1 MKHDPKDITMKTSF
15 LLLASCAALLASA
28 PARAISIGTV
38 NGNGNLVDTSFSSA
52 SMLSIAIDAL
62 NTRPVSVQVLTSSS
76 DPAVLPLNGLL
87 RNLIGLGISQVDL
100 VLSGASFASMGT
112 AAGSFGSVATVT
124 GGGTLAQIRL
134 APAENFEV
142 AFGDWFLNGA
152 GSDFGI
158 NLMGNNGSFTLSVSA
173 VPEPGAW
180 ALWAAGLAFVAGLAR
195 RRR

>member
-1 MKHDPKDITMKTSF
+1 MKTSF
-15 LLLASCAALLASA
+15 LLLASCAALLASS
-28 PARAISIGTV
+28 PARAITIGTV
-38 NGNGNLVDTSFSSA
+38 NSNGNLVDTSFSNA
-52 SMLSIAIDAL
+52 SMLSVGIDAV
-62 NTRPVSVQVLTSSS
+62 NTQSVSVQVLTSNS

-100 VLSGASFASMGT
+100 VLSGASFANMGT
-112 AAGSFGSVATVT
+112 AVGSFGSVASVT
-124 GGGTLAQIRL
+124 SNGTSVQIRL

-142 AFGDWFLNGA
+142 ALGDWFLNGA

-158 NLMGNNGSFTLSVSA
+158 NLAGNNGAFTLSVSA

-195 RRR
+195 RRS

>member
-1 MKHDPKDITMKTSF
+1 VKHDPEDITMKTSF

-38 NGNGNLVDTSFSSA
+38 NGNGNVVDTSFSSA
-52 SMLSIAIDAL
+52 SMLSISIDAL
-62 NTRPVSVQVLTSSS
+62 NNQPVSVQVLTSAG

-87 RNLIGLGISQVDL
+87 RNLIGLGVPQVDL
-100 VLSGASFASMGT
+100 MLSGASFANMGT
-112 AAGSFGSVATVT
+112 ATGSFGGVATVS
-124 GGGTLAQIRL
+124 GGGMQAQIRL
-134 APAENFEV
+134 APAENFEM
-142 AFGDWFLNGA
+142 AFGDWFLDGA

-158 NLMGNNGSFTLSVSA
+158 NLAGNNGAFTLTVSA

-195 RRR
+195 RRG